1 MDDLITRQEIEEEV
15 EEINS
20 EPEREILR
28 RIYRKRHNVLLYSIF
43 LFLYTIRG
51 LVKRIL
57 NIIQGISFVMLGM
70 SILVYWLEMPGP
82 RTVEFRG
89 PFIITTIIFIILFC
103 SSVALSWFYDILLF
117 RLSPPNIR
125 FFSLIKITQ
134 QSIPSTYSYTARLT
148 ENDLTVLLFFL
159 LFNFLENL

>member
-89 PFIITTIIFIILFC
+89 PFIIIIIIFIILLC

-125 FFSLIKITQ
+125 FFLS
-134 QSIPSTYSYTARLT
+134 
-148 ENDLTVLLFFL
+148 D
-159 LFNFLENL
+159 